1 MDSHWTHWT
10 FVRYFMMLCHGAQ
23 YQIQV
28 LITGIGGIPDI
39 SQEFFER
46 KLDSREAGAFVASF
60 YLTLY
65 HFATM

>member
-1 MDSHWTHWT
+1 
-10 FVRYFMMLCHGAQ
+10 MMLCHGAQ